1 MKPAANTKNNN
12 LIVENKENSNKFLKL
27 HFFQKFTFFLYLS
40 KMDVFF
46 LTKVKITCFR
56 EKKPLHTF
64 DTLKYFLI
72 VFENRAF

>member
-46 LTKVKITCFR
+46 F
-56 EKKPLHTF
+56 
-64 DTLKYFLI
+64 
-72 VFENRAF
+72 NQS